1 MKKYELEDTQDNIK
15 GTIDANILERNYK
28 IINLMKLLN
37 SMKENH
43 IISIDGPW
51 GCGKTFFIKQ
61 MMYIKE
67 NYNEFSFLEDRER
80 ELTKEFDEKYI
91 VVYYN
96 AWENDDHINPL
107 DSIIYTI
114 LNILPKYNE
123 TFINGGELFDLI
135 KKCLMNFIEISSI
148 GIIKSDDIKEMKKY
162 EDLADS
168 VNTIEEK
175 KNALDKLIKAITKNK
190 RLLLIVDELDRCKPD
205 YAIKTIET
213 IKHFYNN
220 DTISTIVVTNNN
232 QLSKTIKKF
241 YGAEFDGY
249 GYLNKIYDAIITL
262 GSDKIEQYCKRY
274 LKICNQT
281 WLPEDVTIFLFKYFN
296 FSYRECNRYMCIYKM
311 LESYVNY
318 KNQFNPNENLDIS
331 CVFLP
336 LTIALKIKDIYL
348 YEKFVEKKGYE
359 ILKDIFNEKLK
370 EEDSRLYNWLEEI
383 FHVGDEENLIKRVTN
398 RYNEMFGKQ
407 NEHNYFKY
415 PYMEAI
421 SMLGSL
427 INVDD

>member
-1 MKKYELEDTQDNIK
+1 MKKFELIDTEKNIK
-15 GTIDANILERNYK
+15 ETIDSDILERNYQ
-28 IINLMKLLN
+28 IINLMRLLN
-37 SMKENH
+37 SMKDNH
-43 IISIDGPW
+43 IISVDGPW

-67 NYNEFSFLEDRER
+67 KYKEFSSIKKEDIEII
-80 ELTKEFDEKYI
+80 KDFDKKYI
-91 VVYYN
+91 VLYYN
-96 AWENDDHINPL
+96 AWENDDHIDPL
-107 DSIIYTI
+107 DSIIYAI

-123 TFINGGELFDLI
+123 AFINGTELFELI
-135 KKCLMNFIEISSI
+135 KKSVMNFIEISSV
-148 GIIKSDDIKEMKKY
+148 GIIKADDIKEMKKY
-162 EDLADS
+162 EDLADL

-175 KNALDKLIKAITKNK
+175 KNALYELIKIITKNK

-262 GSDKIEQYCKRY
+262 RSDKIEQYCKRY
-274 LKICNQT
+274 LEICNQT
-281 WLPEDVTIFLFKYFN
+281 WLPEDVTIFLFKYFH
-296 FSYRECNRYMCIYKM
+296 FSYRECNRYMCIYSM

-336 LTIALKIKDIYL
+336 LTIALKIKDINL
-348 YEKFVEKKGYE
+348 YEKFVEKRGYE
-359 ILKDIFNEKLK
+359 ILEEIFNEKLK
-370 EEDSRLYNWLEEI
+370 SEDSRLYNWLEDI
-383 FHVGDEENLIKRVTN
+383 FHVQEDENLIKRATN
-398 RYNEMFGKQ
+398 RYNEMFSKQ
-407 NEHNYFKY
+407 NEHNYFKF

-421 SMLGSL
+421 SMLGNL
-427 INVDD
+427 INVED